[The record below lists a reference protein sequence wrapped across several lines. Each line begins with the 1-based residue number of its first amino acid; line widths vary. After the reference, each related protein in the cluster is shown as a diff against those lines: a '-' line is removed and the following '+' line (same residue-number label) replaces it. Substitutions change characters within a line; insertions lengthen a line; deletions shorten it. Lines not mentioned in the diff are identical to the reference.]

1 MQCSPFSYSGRIR
14 LFCCQ
19 SCYPLP
25 PPHSSS
31 LAGKSWQSSR
41 DRLLIMP
48 HSLCIHCPSQKCWLT
63 TVIWVNKL
71 QTEKNHPQHEALS
84 PFLSKETV
92 PEAVLWA
99 GAGPQAQVVPLVT
112 RQHGI
117 PLVQPPP
124 HPSPRPAST
133 FQRDPVIPHTLKVRS
148 SHSHYARLVRWFGL
162 ALRRLDVVCIL
173 SALSSHKTKGIISLH
188 SAFPLAPR
196 EMHTLHW
203 LLLWITACPSALRA
217 LSFFHSAPSRPQ
229 HLGRC
234 ALPSRLISHTICS
247 DHHQDCHAWLQLT

>member
-1 MQCSPFSYSGRIR
+1 MISYVRTLVSGIYRYTKASCLPLWNSAFLSLITSKRTLTKLESGALKESVEVQCSPFSYSGRIR

-19 SCYPLP
+19 SCYPP
-25 PPHSSS
+25 PHHHSSS

-71 QTEKNHPQHEALS
+71 QTEKNHPRHEALS

-112 RQHGI
+112 GQHGI
-117 PLVQPPP
+117 PL
-124 HPSPRPAST
+124 A
-133 FQRDPVIPHTLKVRS
+133 
-148 SHSHYARLVRWFGL
+148 
-162 ALRRLDVVCIL
+162 
-173 SALSSHKTKGIISLH
+173 
-188 SAFPLAPR
+188 
-196 EMHTLHW
+196 
-203 LLLWITACPSALRA
+203 
-217 LSFFHSAPSRPQ
+217 
-229 HLGRC
+229 
-234 ALPSRLISHTICS
+234 
-247 DHHQDCHAWLQLT
+247 